1 MMWAEF
7 EKLAGFEVSH
17 DVYHNVIEPMY
28 NALPESYT
36 KQDFIRMLNP
46 AAFKV
51 PIRRQIINCGSRSFR
66 KWVRGECRHLCRF
79 CRYRRICELSNR

>member
-46 AAFKV
+46 AAFKCQSDV
-51 PIRRQIINCGSRSFR
+51 KSSIAGRDPSGSGCAVNAVTSAISAGTVVSAGRR
-66 KWVRGECRHLCRF
+66 
-79 CRYRRICELSNR
+79 